1 MEIQTGYAYHVKDI
15 YFNKAKDKCLMQNKE
30 QGSYRPILYCV
41 EDKENGILWM
51 VPISSQYDKYEKI
64 RKKILDKGKPCKG
77 IVLGE
82 YDGQRAVYLPQNMF
96 PVTLEYLDH
105 VHTKNGNPIPVKKEL
120 QKVVIKNVKSL
131 LALNAKGLQVTFTDI
146 NKLKALMLHEID
158 ENRID

>member
-15 YFNKAKDKCLMQNKE
+15 YFNKAKDKYLMQNKE

-51 VPISSQYDKYEKI
+51 VPISSQYDKYAKI

-96 PVTLEYLDH
+96 PVTFEYLDH

-120 QKVVIKNVKSL
+120 QKVIKKNVKSL